1 MQDRK
6 SFSMETAGSL
16 VPELEGAPHSTS
28 HDRRPSS
35 QPSKQEQKKG
45 GKRHFR

>member
-6 SFSMETAGSL
+6 TFSMETAGSL

-28 HDRRPSS
+28 HDRHPLSHPSR
-35 QPSKQEQKKG
+35 QEQKKG
-45 GKRHFR
+45 GKRHSR